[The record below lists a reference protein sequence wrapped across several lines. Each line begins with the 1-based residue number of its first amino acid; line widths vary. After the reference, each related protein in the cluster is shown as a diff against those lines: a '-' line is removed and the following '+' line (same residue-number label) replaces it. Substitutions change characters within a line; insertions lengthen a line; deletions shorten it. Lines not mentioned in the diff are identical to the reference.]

1 MAVVLLISG
10 HHFERRFLVHGGLL
24 YKMNNLASCADAKTQ
39 EELQEELTSLSRAL
53 EALEVESA
61 SGVLGGS
68 PSQSSTVPSEQEQGA
83 KRVRARQRVPG
94 FD

>member
-1 MAVVLLISG
+1 
-10 HHFERRFLVHGGLL
+10 
-24 YKMNNLASCADAKTQ
+24 MNNLASCADAKTQ

>member
-1 MAVVLLISG
+1 MNGS
-10 HHFERRFLVHGGLL
+10 FP
-24 YKMNNLASCADAKTQ
+24 YKINDLASYADAKTQ

-83 KRVRARQRVPG
+83 RRVREDCELGSAG
-94 FD
+94 LALID